1 MYLILKYIYEF
12 TIISLSSKT
21 RKIKNISIARG
32 YIIRKMERFLDIS
45 IISISDG
52 EVRTFYVFRLYLYF
66 WTTHVAFIDLYA
78 HAFLFYKQRFISNTR
93 LRFR

>member
-32 YIIRKMERFLDIS
+32 YIIRKMERFLDITE
-45 IISISDG
+45 ISISAG
-52 EVRTFYVFRLYLYF
+52 VY
-66 WTTHVAFIDLYA
+66 
-78 HAFLFYKQRFISNTR
+78 
-93 LRFR
+93 